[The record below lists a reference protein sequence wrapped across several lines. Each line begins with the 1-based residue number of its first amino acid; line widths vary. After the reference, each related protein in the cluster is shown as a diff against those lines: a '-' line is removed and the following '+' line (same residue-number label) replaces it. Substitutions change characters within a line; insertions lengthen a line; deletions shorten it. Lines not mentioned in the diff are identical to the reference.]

1 MEEDAKS
8 ILQSL
13 NCDYINVKLPT
24 KVLSVA
30 EQQMVE
36 IAKALSFNP
45 KIMVFDEPTATLSER
60 EVESLFERIRKLKE
74 SGLGIIYVSHRMQE
88 FKHIGERI
96 TVLRDGKKIGTI
108 NIDDVNDKE
117 LVNMMVGRDISQV
130 YHRSENKFSGEV
142 LRTERLS
149 DKNGKVKDVSITLNK
164 GEIVGIAGLV
174 GAGRT
179 ELARLIF
186 GIDPIGGGKL
196 FIKGKEI
203 KDSSPVKIVKEG
215 LGMVCEDRKRQGL
228 ALNDSV
234 LWNTMAV
241 SLKSFFPKVLISR
254 KKIFEI
260 ATDYVKQLRVA
271 TPDVYRACK
280 YLSGGNQQKVVLA
293 KWLSAK
299 TDIMIFDE
307 PTRGIDVGAKMEIY
321 AMMDK
326 LAVEGK
332 SILMISSELPEVI
345 GMSDRIYIMHN
356 GRIAGECKRGELTAD
371 EIGSKMLGIG
381 GDTCEC

>member
-1 MEEDAKS
+1 M
-8 ILQSL
+8 
-13 NCDYINVKLPT
+13 
-24 KVLSVA
+24 A

-96 TVLRDGKKIGTI
+96 TVLRDGKKIGTV

-241 SLKSFFPKVLISR
+241 SLKSFPKVLISR
-254 KKIFEI
+254 KR
-260 ATDYVKQLRVA
+260 Y
-271 TPDVYRACK
+271 
-280 YLSGGNQQKVVLA
+280 
-293 KWLSAK
+293 
-299 TDIMIFDE
+299 
-307 PTRGIDVGAKMEIY
+307 
-321 AMMDK
+321 
-326 LAVEGK
+326 
-332 SILMISSELPEVI
+332 
-345 GMSDRIYIMHN
+345 
-356 GRIAGECKRGELTAD
+356 
-371 EIGSKMLGIG
+371 SK
-381 GDTCEC
+381 